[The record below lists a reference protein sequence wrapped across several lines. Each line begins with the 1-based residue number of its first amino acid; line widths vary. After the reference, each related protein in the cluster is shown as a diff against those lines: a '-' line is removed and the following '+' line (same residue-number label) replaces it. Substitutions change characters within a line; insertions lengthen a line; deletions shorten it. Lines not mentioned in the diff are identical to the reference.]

1 MADQSFVIY
10 RKYRPQSFSELI
22 GQEHIIETL
31 RNSIIHGKIAHAY
44 LFSGPRG
51 CGKTSIARILSKS
64 ANCAGR
70 GDSPEPCNKCQNC
83 SEFNSGRSLDLI
95 EIDAAS
101 NRGIDEIKN
110 LRENVRFGPTS
121 GKYKV
126 YLIDE
131 AHMLTPPA
139 FNAFLKTLEEPP
151 AHAVFIL
158 ATTEAS
164 RIPAT
169 IISRTQRFDFKRLP
183 TNLLASR
190 LKFICESEKIKVDPE
205 ALLLIASEADGSSR
219 DAESMLGQILATG
232 EKNISLES
240 SEEMLGLFSHRKVSD
255 LVDLAIS
262 GERAQ
267 ALHWLQKN
275 IEAGS
280 DMGQL
285 LKSINHYLRKLVMV
299 GMSPELAKSVKQQ
312 ISEKDFEMLKGQA
325 GKKSPSELS
334 VWLKTFSE
342 AKKNLDHYPLPQMAV
357 EIALINLITEKADSD
372 SRPNLADIETFKNP
386 LPTGDLPKRDK
397 SETLNPKQIL
407 NPNIQNPNSESQ
419 ATSYK
424 LQDSSVLENIRMN
437 WGKIVDEVRP
447 HNHSFFGCLQGM
459 KPKSATDVT
468 LTLSTKYSFH
478 RDRISEAKNRKIV
491 EDAVEKVT
499 GNCLSIT
506 CELEK

>member
-10 RKYRPQSFSELI
+10 RKYRPQRFSELI

-83 SEFNSGRSLDLI
+83 SEFNSGRSLDLV

-205 ALLLIASEADGSSR
+205 ALLLIANEADGSSR

-232 EKNISLES
+232 EKNISLDIA
-240 SEEMLGLFSHRKVSD
+240 EEMLGLFSHRKVSD

-275 IEAGS
+275 MEAGS
-280 DMGQL
+280 DVGQL

-312 ISEKDFEMLKGQA
+312 ISEKDFEMLQAQA
-325 GKKSPSELS
+325 GKKSPLELA

-357 EIALINLITEKADSD
+357 EIALINLITEKNDSV
-372 SRPNLADIETFKNP
+372 SHSNLANIETSKNH
-386 LPTGDLPKRDK
+386 K
-397 SETLNPKQIL
+397 SEIPNPKQIT
-407 NPNIQNPNSESQ
+407 NSNIQNSNSNS
-419 ATSYK
+419 
-424 LQDSSVLENIRMN
+424 DILENVRMN
-437 WGKIVDEVRP
+437 WDKIANEVRP
-447 HNHSFFGCLQGM
+447 HNHSLFGCLQGM
-459 KPKSATDVT
+459 RPKSATDVT
-468 LTLSTKYSFH
+468 LTISTKYAFH
-478 RDRISEAKNRKIV
+478 KERMSETKNKKII
-491 EDAVEKVT
+491 EDAVEKVI
-499 GNCLSIT
+499 GRHLSLT

>member
-1 MADQSFVIY
+1 MANQSFVIY
-10 RKYRPQSFSELI
+10 RKYRPQSFSEVI
-22 GQEHIIETL
+22 SQEHIIETL
-31 RNSIIHGKIAHAY
+31 RNSIVNGKIAHAY

-83 SEFNSGRSLDLI
+83 ADFNSGRSLDLI

-110 LRENVRFGPTS
+110 LRENVRFGPSS

-205 ALLLIASEADGSSR
+205 ALLLIANEADGSSR

-232 EKNISLES
+232 EKNISLETA
-240 SEEMLGLFSHRKVSD
+240 EEMLGLFSHRKVSD
-255 LVDLAIS
+255 LVNLAIS

-267 ALHWLQKN
+267 ALHWLQRN
-275 IEAGS
+275 MEAGS
-280 DMGQL
+280 DVGQL

-312 ISEKDFEMLKGQA
+312 ISEKDFETLQKQA
-325 GKKSPSELS
+325 GKKSSVELAG
-334 VWLKTFSE
+334 WLKTFSE

-357 EIALINLITEKADSD
+357 EIALINLVTEKNDSV
-372 SRPNLADIETFKNP
+372 SHSNLANIETSKNH
-386 LPTGDLPKRDK
+386 K
-397 SETLNPKQIL
+397 SEIPNPKQIT
-407 NPNIQNPNSESQ
+407 NSNIQNSNSNS
-419 ATSYK
+419 
-424 LQDSSVLENIRMN
+424 DILENVRMN
-437 WGKIVDEVRP
+437 WDKIANEVRP
-447 HNHSFFGCLQGM
+447 HNHSLFGCLQGM
-459 KPKSATDVT
+459 RPKSATDVT
-468 LTLSTKYSFH
+468 LTISTKYAFH
-478 RDRISEAKNRKIV
+478 KERMSETKNKKII
-491 EDAVEKVT
+491 EDAVEKVI
-499 GNCLSIT
+499 GRHLSLT